1 PGFGSRGG
9 GGSKMAQTIFEAL
22 EGTVGASYWLGP
34 PSQEAASLFS
44 GMDNQ
49 TVLAVQSLLDGQGAV
64 PDPTGQSVNAPPA
77 IQPLDDE
84 DVFLCGKCKKQF
96 NSLPAFMT
104 HKREQCQGSAPPLAT
119 VSLAANNIYTPSAPP
134 AAIQQAPP
142 PASRQISTYI
152 TVPPSPLIQ
161 TLVQGNILVSD
172 DVLMS
177 AMSAFTSLDQP
188 MPQGP
193 PPVQS
198 SLNMHSAPSYL
209 PQPPPPPPPPPPLPP
224 PPPPQP
230 PPPPPQNLGPPGRA
244 NPGGS
249 GVVEVYNA
257 PAPLAGS
264 GTVEIQALGM
274 QPYPPLEVP
283 NQCVEAPV
291 YPTPPVYSP
300 GKQGF
305 KPKGPNPAA
314 PLTNATGGTVTAF
327 DSPPTL
333 KARRAKGASGLQEGK
348 PKAQKLKCSYCDKS
362 FTKNFDLQQ
371 HIRRYSGLWT
381 VQQPFRPLST
391 GSTCFMEAKT
401 ELSREFLVSTRVV
414 PAEMQMPL
422 LAPGNA
428 RVTTL
433 LTRLS
438 VHSHTGEKPFQCIAC
453 GRAFAQKSNVK
464 KHMQTH
470 KVWPPGRSGG
480 TVSRNSVTVQVMALN
495 PSRQE
500 DEEDTG
506 LGQALSSTPQP
517 QALPTAGEEEG
528 AKLETK
534 QVVLI
539 DSSYLCQFCPS
550 KFSTYFQLKSH
561 MTQHKN
567 EQVYKCV
574 VKSCAQT
581 FPKLDTFLEHIKSHQ
596 EELSYRCHLCGK
608 DFPSLYDLGV
618 HQYSHSLLPQ
628 HSPKKDSAGYKC
640 VKCVN
645 KYSTPEALEHHLQ
658 TATHNFPC
666 PHCQKV
672 FPCER
677 YLRRHLPT
685 HGSGGRFKCQVCK
698 KFFRREHYL
707 KLHAHIHSGEKP
719 YKCSVCESAF
729 NRKDKLKRHM
739 LIHEPFKKY
748 KCPFSTHTG
757 CSKEFNRPDK
767 LKAHIL
773 SHSGMKLHKC
783 ALCSKSF
790 SRRAHLAEHQR
801 AHTGNYKF
809 RCAGCAKGFSRHK
822 YLRDHRC
829 RIGPQKD
836 KDLPTRR
843 APRRRAAP
851 RGGST
856 GGRKVVTP
864 LPDPLGLEELKDTGA
879 GAVPEAA
886 PGKPPFSGPDAV
898 LSIVV
903 GGEPELVV
911 PGHAEGLG
919 SNLALA
925 ELQAGAE
932 GPCAMLAVPVYIQA
946 SE

>member
-1 PGFGSRGG
+1 
-9 GGSKMAQTIFEAL
+9 MAQTIFEAL
-22 EGTVGASYWLGP
+22 E
-34 PSQEAASLFS
+34 

-64 PDPTGQSVNAPPA
+64 PDPTGQSVSAPPA

-119 VSLAANNIYTPSAPP
+119 VSLATNSIYTPSAAPT
-134 AAIQQAPP
+134 AVQQAPP
-142 PASRQISTYI
+142 PANRQISTYI

-193 PPVQS
+193 PPVQ
-198 SLNMHSAPSYL
+198 
-209 PQPPPPPPPPPPLPP
+209 
-224 PPPPQP
+224 
-230 PPPPPQNLGPPGRA
+230 
-244 NPGGS
+244 
-249 GVVEVYNA
+249 
-257 PAPLAGS
+257 
-264 GTVEIQALGM
+264 
-274 QPYPPLEVP
+274 VP

-291 YPTPPVYSP
+291 YPTPQVYSP

-314 PLTNATGGTVTAF
+314 PMTSATGGTVATF
-327 DSPPTL
+327 DSPPSL
-333 KARRAKGASGLQEGK
+333 KTRRTKGSSGLPEAAGK

-371 HIRRYSGLWT
+371 HIR
-381 VQQPFRPLST
+381 
-391 GSTCFMEAKT
+391 
-401 ELSREFLVSTRVV
+401 
-414 PAEMQMPL
+414 
-422 LAPGNA
+422 
-428 RVTTL
+428 
-433 LTRLS
+433 
-438 VHSHTGEKPFQCIAC
+438 SHTGEKPFQCIAC

-480 TVSRNSVTVQVMALN
+480 TISRNSVTVQVMALN
-495 PSRQE
+495 PGRQE
-500 DEEDTG
+500 DEDSTG
-506 LGQALSSTPQP
+506 LGQTLSSAPQP

-528 AKLETK
+528 DKLEAK

-539 DSSYLCQFCPS
+539 DSSYLCQLCPS

-628 HSPKKDSAGYKC
+628 HSPKKDSAVYKC

-719 YKCSVCESAF
+719 YQCSVCESAF

-822 YLRDHRC
+822 YLKDHRC
-829 RIGPQKD
+829 RLGPQKD
-836 KDLPTRR
+836 KDLQARR
-843 APRRRAAP
+843 PPRRRATP
-851 RGGST
+851 RSGGS

-879 GAVPEAA
+879 GPVPEAA
-886 PGKPPFSGPDAV
+886 PGKPPFSEPDAV
-898 LSIVV
+898 LSIVVGGTV

>member
-1 PGFGSRGG
+1 
-9 GGSKMAQTIFEAL
+9 MAQTIFEAL
-22 EGTVGASYWLGP
+22 E
-34 PSQEAASLFS
+34 

-119 VSLAANNIYTPSAPP
+119 VSLATNSIYTPSAAPT
-134 AAIQQAPP
+134 AVQQAPP
-142 PASRQISTYI
+142 PANRQISTYI

-193 PPVQS
+193 PPVQ
-198 SLNMHSAPSYL
+198 
-209 PQPPPPPPPPPPLPP
+209 
-224 PPPPQP
+224 
-230 PPPPPQNLGPPGRA
+230 
-244 NPGGS
+244 
-249 GVVEVYNA
+249 
-257 PAPLAGS
+257 
-264 GTVEIQALGM
+264 M

-291 YPTPPVYSP
+291 YPTPQVYSP

-305 KPKGPNPAA
+305 KPKGPNPTA
-314 PLTNATGGTVTAF
+314 PMTSATGGTVATF
-327 DSPPTL
+327 DSPPSL
-333 KARRAKGASGLQEGK
+333 KTRRTKGSSGLPEAAGK

-371 HIRRYSGLWT
+371 HIR
-381 VQQPFRPLST
+381 
-391 GSTCFMEAKT
+391 
-401 ELSREFLVSTRVV
+401 
-414 PAEMQMPL
+414 
-422 LAPGNA
+422 
-428 RVTTL
+428 
-433 LTRLS
+433 
-438 VHSHTGEKPFQCIAC
+438 SHTGEKPFQCIAC

-500 DEEDTG
+500 DEDSTG
-506 LGQALSSTPQP
+506 LGQTLSSAPQP
-517 QALPTAGEEEG
+517 QALPPAGEDAG
-528 AKLETK
+528 DKLEAK

-628 HSPKKDSAGYKC
+628 HSPKKDSAVYKC

-822 YLRDHRC
+822 YLKDHRC
-829 RIGPQKD
+829 RLGPQKD
-836 KDLPTRR
+836 KDLQARR
-843 APRRRAAP
+843 PPRRRAVP
-851 RGGST
+851 RSGSSS
-856 GGRKVVTP
+856 GCKVVTP
-864 LPDPLGLEELKDTGA
+864 LPDPLGLEELKDAGA
-879 GAVPEAA
+879 GPVPEAA
-886 PGKPPFSGPDAV
+886 PGKPPFSEPDAV
-898 LSIVV
+898 LSIVVGGTV

>member
-1 PGFGSRGG
+1 
-9 GGSKMAQTIFEAL
+9 MAQAIFEAL
-22 EGTVGASYWLGP
+22 E
-34 PSQEAASLFS
+34 

-64 PDPTGQSVNAPPA
+64 PDPTGQSVSAPPA

-104 HKREQCQGSAPPLAT
+104 HKREQCQGHTPALAT
-119 VSLAANNIYTPSAPP
+119 VSLATNSIYTPSAAPT
-134 AAIQQAPP
+134 AVQQAPP
-142 PASRQISTYI
+142 PANRQISTYI

-193 PPVQS
+193 PPVQ
-198 SLNMHSAPSYL
+198 
-209 PQPPPPPPPPPPLPP
+209 
-224 PPPPQP
+224 
-230 PPPPPQNLGPPGRA
+230 
-244 NPGGS
+244 
-249 GVVEVYNA
+249 
-257 PAPLAGS
+257 
-264 GTVEIQALGM
+264 
-274 QPYPPLEVP
+274 VP

-291 YPTPPVYSP
+291 YPSPAVYSP

-305 KPKGPNPAA
+305 KPKGPNPTA
-314 PLTNATGGTVTAF
+314 PMTSATGGTVAAF

-333 KARRAKGASGLQEGK
+333 KTRRAKGARGLLEAAGK

-371 HIRRYSGLWT
+371 HIR
-381 VQQPFRPLST
+381 
-391 GSTCFMEAKT
+391 
-401 ELSREFLVSTRVV
+401 
-414 PAEMQMPL
+414 
-422 LAPGNA
+422 
-428 RVTTL
+428 
-433 LTRLS
+433 
-438 VHSHTGEKPFQCIAC
+438 SHTGEKPFQCIAC

-470 KVWPPGRSGG
+470 KVWPPGHSGG
-480 TVSRNSVTVQVMALN
+480 TVSRNCVTVQVMALN

-500 DEEDTG
+500 DEENTG
-506 LGQALSSTPQP
+506 LGQPLPSAPQP
-517 QALPTAGEEEG
+517 QALPTPVEDEG
-528 AKLETK
+528 DKPEPK

-596 EELSYRCHLCGK
+596 EELSYRCHLCSK

-618 HQYSHSLLPQ
+618 HQYSHSLLPP
-628 HSPKKDSAGYKC
+628 HSPKKDSAVYKC

-658 TATHNFPC
+658 TTTHNFPC

-809 RCAGCAKGFSRHK
+809 RCAGCAKGFSRPKHLK
-822 YLRDHRC
+822 DHRC
-829 RIGPQKD
+829 RPGPQKD
-836 KDLPTRR
+836 KDLQTRR
-843 APRRRAAP
+843 PPQRRAAP
-851 RGGST
+851 RSGGT

-864 LPDPLGLEELKDTGA
+864 LPDPLGLEELKDAGA
-879 GAVPEAA
+879 GLVPEAV
-886 PGKPPFSGPDAV
+886 PGKPPFTEPDAV

-903 GGEPELVV
+903 GGAVGAEPELVV
-911 PGHAEGLG
+911 PGHTEGLG

>member
-1 PGFGSRGG
+1 
-9 GGSKMAQTIFEAL
+9 MAQTIFEAL
-22 EGTVGASYWLGP
+22 E
-34 PSQEAASLFS
+34 

-104 HKREQCQGSAPPLAT
+104 HKREQCQGSALPLAT
-119 VSLAANNIYTPSAPP
+119 
-134 AAIQQAPP
+134 
-142 PASRQISTYI
+142 ISTYI

-198 SLNMHSAPSYL
+198 
-209 PQPPPPPPPPPPLPP
+209 
-224 PPPPQP
+224 
-230 PPPPPQNLGPPGRA
+230 LGPPGRP
-244 NPGGS
+244 NPGGN
-249 GVVEVYNA
+249 GVVEVYSA
-257 PAPLAGS
+257 TAPLAGS

-291 YPTPPVYSP
+291 YPTPQVYSP

-314 PLTNATGGTVTAF
+314 PMTSATGGTVATF
-327 DSPPTL
+327 DSPPSL
-333 KARRAKGASGLQEGK
+333 KTRRTKSSSGLPEAAGK

-371 HIRRYSGLWT
+371 HIR
-381 VQQPFRPLST
+381 
-391 GSTCFMEAKT
+391 
-401 ELSREFLVSTRVV
+401 
-414 PAEMQMPL
+414 
-422 LAPGNA
+422 
-428 RVTTL
+428 
-433 LTRLS
+433 
-438 VHSHTGEKPFQCIAC
+438 SHTGEKPFQCIAC

-500 DEEDTG
+500 DEDSTG
-506 LGQALSSTPQP
+506 LGQTLSSTPQP
-517 QALPTAGEEEG
+517 QALPSAGEDEG
-528 AKLETK
+528 DKLEAK

-550 KFSTYFQLKSH
+550 KFREQQLDLPPAAFEVDATGLGVAVEAALLPSLTCSASSLK
-561 MTQHKN
+561 
-567 EQVYKCV
+567 VYKCV

-628 HSPKKDSAGYKC
+628 HSPRKDNAVYKC

-719 YKCSVCESAF
+719 YECSVCESAF

-822 YLRDHRC
+822 YLKDHRC
-829 RIGPQKD
+829 RLGPQKD
-836 KDLPTRR
+836 KDLQARR
-843 APRRRAAP
+843 PPRRRAAP
-851 RGGST
+851 RGGSS
-856 GGRKVVTP
+856 GGHKVVTP
-864 LPDPLGLEELKDTGA
+864 LPDPLGLEELKDPEA
-879 GAVPEAA
+879 GPVPEAA
-886 PGKPPFSGPDAV
+886 PGKPPFSEPDAV
-898 LSIVV
+898 LSIVVGGTV

-932 GPCAMLAVPVYIQA
+932 GPCTMLAVPVYIQA

>member
-1 PGFGSRGG
+1 MDANIVVALGIVSFGDRKTLRVSLCAFWELERKPLRIQGHGQLDAGG
-9 GGSKMAQTIFEAL
+9 PQT
-22 EGTVGASYWLGP
+22 
-34 PSQEAASLFS
+34 QECFWRHEICIHR

-119 VSLAANNIYTPSAPP
+119 VSLATNSIYTPSAAPT
-134 AAIQQAPP
+134 AVQQAPP
-142 PASRQISTYI
+142 PANRQISTYI

-193 PPVQS
+193 PPVQ
-198 SLNMHSAPSYL
+198 
-209 PQPPPPPPPPPPLPP
+209 
-224 PPPPQP
+224 
-230 PPPPPQNLGPPGRA
+230 
-244 NPGGS
+244 
-249 GVVEVYNA
+249 
-257 PAPLAGS
+257 
-264 GTVEIQALGM
+264 M

-291 YPTPPVYSP
+291 YPTPQVYSP

-305 KPKGPNPAA
+305 KPKGPNPTA
-314 PLTNATGGTVTAF
+314 PMTSATGGTVATF
-327 DSPPTL
+327 DSPPSL
-333 KARRAKGASGLQEGK
+333 KTRRTKGSSGLPEAAGK

-371 HIRRYSGLWT
+371 HIR
-381 VQQPFRPLST
+381 
-391 GSTCFMEAKT
+391 
-401 ELSREFLVSTRVV
+401 
-414 PAEMQMPL
+414 
-422 LAPGNA
+422 
-428 RVTTL
+428 
-433 LTRLS
+433 
-438 VHSHTGEKPFQCIAC
+438 SHTGEKPFQCIAC

-500 DEEDTG
+500 DEDSTG
-506 LGQALSSTPQP
+506 LGQTLSSAPQP
-517 QALPTAGEEEG
+517 QALPPAGEDAG
-528 AKLETK
+528 DKLEAK

-628 HSPKKDSAGYKC
+628 HSPKKDSAVYKC

-822 YLRDHRC
+822 YLKDHRC
-829 RIGPQKD
+829 RLGPQKD
-836 KDLPTRR
+836 KDLQARR
-843 APRRRAAP
+843 PPRRRAVP
-851 RGGST
+851 RSGSSS
-856 GGRKVVTP
+856 GCKVVTP
-864 LPDPLGLEELKDTGA
+864 LPDPLGLEELKDAGA
-879 GAVPEAA
+879 GPVPEAA
-886 PGKPPFSGPDAV
+886 PGKPPFSEPDAV
-898 LSIVV
+898 LSIVVGGTV

>member
-1 PGFGSRGG
+1 
-9 GGSKMAQTIFEAL
+9 
-22 EGTVGASYWLGP
+22 
-34 PSQEAASLFS
+34 
-44 GMDNQ
+44 
-49 TVLAVQSLLDGQGAV
+49 
-64 PDPTGQSVNAPPA
+64 
-77 IQPLDDE
+77 
-84 DVFLCGKCKKQF
+84 
-96 NSLPAFMT
+96 
-104 HKREQCQGSAPPLAT
+104 
-119 VSLAANNIYTPSAPP
+119 
-134 AAIQQAPP
+134 
-142 PASRQISTYI
+142 
-152 TVPPSPLIQ
+152 
-161 TLVQGNILVSD
+161 
-172 DVLMS
+172 
-177 AMSAFTSLDQP
+177 
-188 MPQGP
+188 
-193 PPVQS
+193 
-198 SLNMHSAPSYL
+198 
-209 PQPPPPPPPPPPLPP
+209 
-224 PPPPQP
+224 
-230 PPPPPQNLGPPGRA
+230 
-244 NPGGS
+244 
-249 GVVEVYNA
+249 
-257 PAPLAGS
+257 
-264 GTVEIQALGM
+264 
-274 QPYPPLEVP
+274 
-283 NQCVEAPV
+283 
-291 YPTPPVYSP
+291 
-300 GKQGF
+300 
-305 KPKGPNPAA
+305 
-314 PLTNATGGTVTAF
+314 
-327 DSPPTL
+327 
-333 KARRAKGASGLQEGK
+333 
-348 PKAQKLKCSYCDKS
+348 
-362 FTKNFDLQQ
+362 
-371 HIRRYSGLWT
+371 
-381 VQQPFRPLST
+381 
-391 GSTCFMEAKT
+391 
-401 ELSREFLVSTRVV
+401 
-414 PAEMQMPL
+414 
-422 LAPGNA
+422 
-428 RVTTL
+428 
-433 LTRLS
+433 
-438 VHSHTGEKPFQCIAC
+438 
-453 GRAFAQKSNVK
+453 
-464 KHMQTH
+464 MQTH

-480 TVSRNSVTVQVMALN
+480 TISRNSVTVQVMALN

-500 DEEDTG
+500 DEESTG
-506 LGQALSSTPQP
+506 LGQTLSSAPQP
-517 QALPTAGEEEG
+517 QALPTAGEDEG
-528 AKLETK
+528 EKLEGK

-596 EELSYRCHLCGK
+596 EELSYRCHLCSK

-628 HSPKKDSAGYKC
+628 HSPKKDSTVYKC

-822 YLRDHRC
+822 YLKDHRC
-829 RIGPQKD
+829 RLGPQKD
-836 KDLPTRR
+836 KDLQARR
-843 APRRRAAP
+843 PPRRRAAP
-851 RGGST
+851 RSGSSGGH
-856 GGRKVVTP
+856 KVVTP
-864 LPDPLGLEELKDTGA
+864 LPDPLGLEELKDPGTGQ
-879 GAVPEAA
+879 VPEAA
-886 PGKPPFSGPDAV
+886 PGKPPFSEPDAV

-903 GGEPELVV
+903 GGTVGSEPELVV

-919 SNLALA
+919 PNLALA
-925 ELQAGAE
+925 ELQAGAD

>member
-1 PGFGSRGG
+1 
-9 GGSKMAQTIFEAL
+9 MAQAIFEAL
-22 EGTVGASYWLGP
+22 E
-34 PSQEAASLFS
+34 

-104 HKREQCQGSAPPLAT
+104 HKREQCQGNAPALAT
-119 VSLAANNIYTPSAPP
+119 VSLATNSIYTPSAAPAAVQQALPP
-134 AAIQQAPP
+134 AN
-142 PASRQISTYI
+142 RQISTYI

-193 PPVQS
+193 PPVQ
-198 SLNMHSAPSYL
+198 
-209 PQPPPPPPPPPPLPP
+209 
-224 PPPPQP
+224 
-230 PPPPPQNLGPPGRA
+230 
-244 NPGGS
+244 
-249 GVVEVYNA
+249 
-257 PAPLAGS
+257 
-264 GTVEIQALGM
+264 
-274 QPYPPLEVP
+274 VP

-291 YPTPPVYSP
+291 YPTPAVYSP

-314 PLTNATGGTVTAF
+314 PMTSATGGTVATF

-333 KARRAKGASGLQEGK
+333 KTRRAKAAGK

-371 HIRRYSGLWT
+371 HIR
-381 VQQPFRPLST
+381 
-391 GSTCFMEAKT
+391 
-401 ELSREFLVSTRVV
+401 
-414 PAEMQMPL
+414 
-422 LAPGNA
+422 
-428 RVTTL
+428 
-433 LTRLS
+433 
-438 VHSHTGEKPFQCIAC
+438 SHTGEKPFQCIAC

-470 KVWPPGRSGG
+470 KVWPPGHSGG

-500 DEEDTG
+500 DEENTG
-506 LGQALSSTPQP
+506 LGQPLPGAPQP
-517 QALPTAGEEEG
+517 QALAIAGEEEG
-528 AKLETK
+528 DKPEPK

-628 HSPKKDSAGYKC
+628 HSPKKDSAVYKC

-822 YLRDHRC
+822 YLKDHRC
-829 RIGPQKD
+829 RLGPQKD
-836 KDLPTRR
+836 KDLQTRR
-843 APRRRAAP
+843 PPQRRAAP
-851 RGGST
+851 RSGGS

-864 LPDPLGLEELKDTGA
+864 LPDPLGLEELKDAGA
-879 GAVPEAA
+879 GLVPEAV
-886 PGKPPFSGPDAV
+886 PGKPPFAEPDAV

-903 GGEPELVV
+903 GGAVGAEPELVV

>member
-1 PGFGSRGG
+1 H
-9 GGSKMAQTIFEAL
+9 AQLIF
-22 EGTVGASYWLGP
+22 
-34 PSQEAASLFS
+34 AAFLFS

-104 HKREQCQGSAPPLAT
+104 HKREQCQGNAPALAT
-119 VSLAANNIYTPSAPP
+119 VSLATNSIYTPSAAPT
-134 AAIQQAPP
+134 AVQQAPP
-142 PASRQISTYI
+142 PANRQISTYI

-198 SLNMHSAPSYL
+198 SLNMHSVPSYL
-209 PQPPPPPPPPPPLPP
+209 TQPPPPPPPPPPLPP

-230 PPPPPQNLGPPGRA
+230 PPPPPQSLGPPGRP

-249 GVVEVYNA
+249 GVVEVYSA
-257 PAPLAGS
+257 AAPLAGS

-291 YPTPPVYSP
+291 YPTPAVYSP

-314 PLTNATGGTVTAF
+314 PMTTATRGTVATF
-327 DSPPTL
+327 DSPSTL
-333 KARRAKGASGLQEGK
+333 KTRRAKAAGK

-371 HIRRYSGLWT
+371 HIR
-381 VQQPFRPLST
+381 
-391 GSTCFMEAKT
+391 
-401 ELSREFLVSTRVV
+401 
-414 PAEMQMPL
+414 
-422 LAPGNA
+422 
-428 RVTTL
+428 
-433 LTRLS
+433 
-438 VHSHTGEKPFQCIAC
+438 SHTGEKPFQCIAC

-470 KVWPPGRSGG
+470 KVWPPGHSGG

-500 DEEDTG
+500 DEENTG
-506 LGQALSSTPQP
+506 GPGAAVEEALLPPVTCPASS
-517 QALPTAGEEEG
+517 
-528 AKLETK
+528 
-534 QVVLI
+534 
-539 DSSYLCQFCPS
+539 
-550 KFSTYFQLKSH
+550 LK
-561 MTQHKN
+561 
-567 EQVYKCV
+567 VYKCV

-628 HSPKKDSAGYKC
+628 HSPKKDSTVYKC

-822 YLRDHRC
+822 YLKDHRC
-829 RIGPQKD
+829 RLGPQKD
-836 KDLPTRR
+836 KDLQTRR
-843 APRRRAAP
+843 PPQRRAAP
-851 RGGST
+851 RSGGS

-864 LPDPLGLEELKDTGA
+864 LPDPLGLEELKDAGA
-879 GAVPEAA
+879 GLVPEAV
-886 PGKPPFSGPDAV
+886 PGKPPFTEPDAV

-903 GGEPELVV
+903 GGAVGAEPELVV

>member
-1 PGFGSRGG
+1 
-9 GGSKMAQTIFEAL
+9 MAQAIFEAL
-22 EGTVGASYWLGP
+22 E
-34 PSQEAASLFS
+34 

-64 PDPTGQSVNAPPA
+64 PDPTGQSVSAPPA

-104 HKREQCQGSAPPLAT
+104 HKREQCQGNAPALAT
-119 VSLAANNIYTPSAPP
+119 VSLATNSIYTPSAAP
-134 AAIQQAPP
+134 AAVQQAPP
-142 PASRQISTYI
+142 PANRQ
-152 TVPPSPLIQ
+152 
-161 TLVQGNILVSD
+161 N
-172 DVLMS
+172 
-177 AMSAFTSLDQP
+177 
-188 MPQGP
+188 
-193 PPVQS
+193 
-198 SLNMHSAPSYL
+198 SLNMHPVPNYL
-209 PQPPPPPPPPPPLPP
+209 TQPPPPPPPPPPLPP
-224 PPPPQP
+224 PPQP
-230 PPPPPQNLGPPGRA
+230 PPPPPQTLGPSGRS
-244 NPGGS
+244 NPVGNS
-249 GVVEVYNA
+249 VVEVYSTA
-257 PAPLAGS
+257 PMAGN

-300 GKQGF
+300 GKQEF
-305 KPKGPNPAA
+305 KAKGPSSTA
-314 PLTNATGGTVTAF
+314 PMTSASGNTVATF

-333 KARRAKGASGLQEGK
+333 KTRRAKGASGLPEAAGK
-348 PKAQKLKCSYCDKS
+348 PKAQKLKCSYCEKS

-371 HIRRYSGLWT
+371 HIR
-381 VQQPFRPLST
+381 
-391 GSTCFMEAKT
+391 
-401 ELSREFLVSTRVV
+401 
-414 PAEMQMPL
+414 
-422 LAPGNA
+422 
-428 RVTTL
+428 
-433 LTRLS
+433 
-438 VHSHTGEKPFQCIAC
+438 SHTGEKPFQCIAC

-480 TVSRNSVTVQVMALN
+480 TISRNSVTVQVMALN

-500 DEEDTG
+500 EEDAG
-506 LGQALSSTPQP
+506 LGQTLPSTTQP
-517 QALPTAGEEEG
+517 QALPAAGEDEG
-528 AKLETK
+528 GKPEAK

-561 MTQHKN
+561 MIQHKK

-574 VKSCAQT
+574 VKSCAQM
-581 FPKLDTFLEHIKSHQ
+581 FPKLDTFLEHIRSHQ
-596 EELSYRCHLCGK
+596 EELSYRCHLCSK

-628 HSPKKDSAGYKC
+628 HSPKKDSTVYKC

-645 KYSTPEALEHHLQ
+645 KYSTPEALEHHVQ
-658 TATHNFPC
+658 TATHSFPC

-685 HGSGGRFKCQVCK
+685 HGSGGRFRCQICK
-698 KFFRREHYL
+698 KFFRKEHYL

-748 KCPFSTHTG
+748 KCPFSMHTG
-757 CSKEFNRPDK
+757 CSKEFNRQDK

-773 SHSGMKLHKC
+773 SHAGLKLHKC
-783 ALCSKSF
+783 GLCSKSF

-801 AHTGNYKF
+801 SHTGNYKF

-822 YLRDHRC
+822 YLKDHRC
-829 RIGPQKD
+829 RLGPTKD
-836 KDLPTRR
+836 KDLQARR
-843 APRRRAAP
+843 PPRRRAAP
-851 RGGST
+851 RGGGSIVSAH
-856 GGRKVVTP
+856 KEESPV
-864 LPDPLGLEELKDTGA
+864 PDPLGLEELKAA
-879 GAVPEAA
+879 GPAPEAA
-886 PGKPPFSGPDAV
+886 PGKPPFEQDAV

-903 GGEPELVV
+903 GGDPELVV
-911 PGHAEGLG
+911 PGHTEGLG

-932 GPCAMLAVPVYIQA
+932 GACAMLAVPVYIQA

>member
-1 PGFGSRGG
+1 MLGVPRAIPGFPGWWRSSEEEGGRPLAAPTPPPPRLPQCSRSPASGSSG

-22 EGTVGASYWLGP
+22 E
-34 PSQEAASLFS
+34 

-64 PDPTGQSVNAPPA
+64 SDPTGQSVNAPPA

-119 VSLAANNIYTPSAPP
+119 VSLATNSIYTPSAAPT
-134 AAIQQAPP
+134 AVQQAPP
-142 PASRQISTYI
+142 PANRQISTYI

-188 MPQGP
+188 MPQVP

-209 PQPPPPPPPPPPLPP
+209 TQPPPPPPPPPPLPP

-230 PPPPPQNLGPPGRA
+230 PPPPSQSLGPPGRP
-244 NPGGS
+244 NPGGN
-249 GVVEVYNA
+249 GVVEVYSA
-257 PAPLAGS
+257 TAPLTGS

-291 YPTPPVYSP
+291 YPTPQVYSP

-314 PLTNATGGTVTAF
+314 PMTSATRGAVATF
-327 DSPPTL
+327 DSPPSL
-333 KARRAKGASGLQEGK
+333 KTRRTKGSSGLPEAAGK

-371 HIRRYSGLWT
+371 HIR
-381 VQQPFRPLST
+381 
-391 GSTCFMEAKT
+391 
-401 ELSREFLVSTRVV
+401 
-414 PAEMQMPL
+414 
-422 LAPGNA
+422 
-428 RVTTL
+428 
-433 LTRLS
+433 
-438 VHSHTGEKPFQCIAC
+438 SHTGEKPFQCIAC

-500 DEEDTG
+500 DEDSTG
-506 LGQALSSTPQP
+506 LGQTLSSAPQP

-528 AKLETK
+528 DKLEAK

-567 EQVYKCV
+567 EQVCQMRQQVLHPGGAGAPPADRHSQLPLPALPKETGPSV
-574 VKSCAQT
+574 LWSFLKSGFCRLHT
-581 FPKLDTFLEHIKSHQ
+581 L
-596 EELSYRCHLCGK
+596 
-608 DFPSLYDLGV
+608 
-618 HQYSHSLLPQ
+618 
-628 HSPKKDSAGYKC
+628 
-640 VKCVN
+640 
-645 KYSTPEALEHHLQ
+645 
-658 TATHNFPC
+658 
-666 PHCQKV
+666 V

-822 YLRDHRC
+822 YLKDHRC
-829 RIGPQKD
+829 RLGPQKD
-836 KDLPTRR
+836 KDLQARR
-843 APRRRAAP
+843 PPRRRAAP
-851 RGGST
+851 RSGST

-864 LPDPLGLEELKDTGA
+864 LPDPLGLEELKDTGP
-879 GAVPEAA
+879 GPVPEAA
-886 PGKPPFSGPDAV
+886 PGKPPFSEPDAV
-898 LSIVV
+898 LSIVVGGTV

>member
-1 PGFGSRGG
+1 
-9 GGSKMAQTIFEAL
+9 MAQTIFEAL
-22 EGTVGASYWLGP
+22 E
-34 PSQEAASLFS
+34 

-64 PDPTGQSVNAPPA
+64 SDPTGQSVNAPPA

-119 VSLAANNIYTPSAPP
+119 VSLATNSIYTPSAAPT
-134 AAIQQAPP
+134 AVQQAPP
-142 PASRQISTYI
+142 PANRQISTYI

-193 PPVQS
+193 PPVQ
-198 SLNMHSAPSYL
+198 
-209 PQPPPPPPPPPPLPP
+209 
-224 PPPPQP
+224 
-230 PPPPPQNLGPPGRA
+230 
-244 NPGGS
+244 
-249 GVVEVYNA
+249 
-257 PAPLAGS
+257 
-264 GTVEIQALGM
+264 
-274 QPYPPLEVP
+274 VP

-291 YPTPPVYSP
+291 YPTPQVYSP

-314 PLTNATGGTVTAF
+314 PMTSATRGAVATF
-327 DSPPTL
+327 DSPPSL
-333 KARRAKGASGLQEGK
+333 KTRRTKGSSGLPEAAGK

-371 HIRRYSGLWT
+371 HIR
-381 VQQPFRPLST
+381 
-391 GSTCFMEAKT
+391 
-401 ELSREFLVSTRVV
+401 
-414 PAEMQMPL
+414 
-422 LAPGNA
+422 
-428 RVTTL
+428 
-433 LTRLS
+433 
-438 VHSHTGEKPFQCIAC
+438 SHTGEKPFQCIAC

-500 DEEDTG
+500 DEDSTG
-506 LGQALSSTPQP
+506 LGQTLSSAPQP

-528 AKLETK
+528 DKLEAK

-628 HSPKKDSAGYKC
+628 HSPKKDSAVYKC

-822 YLRDHRC
+822 YLKDHRC
-829 RIGPQKD
+829 RLGPQKD
-836 KDLPTRR
+836 KDLQARR
-843 APRRRAAP
+843 PPRRRAAP
-851 RGGST
+851 RSGST

-864 LPDPLGLEELKDTGA
+864 LPDPLGLEELKDTGP
-879 GAVPEAA
+879 GPVPEAA
-886 PGKPPFSGPDAV
+886 PGKPPFSEPDAV
-898 LSIVV
+898 LSIVVGGTV

>member
-1 PGFGSRGG
+1 
-9 GGSKMAQTIFEAL
+9 MAQTIFEAL
-22 EGTVGASYWLGP
+22 E
-34 PSQEAASLFS
+34 

-64 PDPTGQSVNAPPA
+64 PDPTGQSVNAPPT

-104 HKREQCQGSAPPLAT
+104 HKREQCQGNAPPLAT
-119 VSLAANNIYTPSAPP
+119 VSLATNSIYTPSAAPT
-134 AAIQQAPP
+134 AVQQAPP
-142 PASRQISTYI
+142 PANRQISTYI

-193 PPVQS
+193 PPVQ
-198 SLNMHSAPSYL
+198 
-209 PQPPPPPPPPPPLPP
+209 
-224 PPPPQP
+224 
-230 PPPPPQNLGPPGRA
+230 
-244 NPGGS
+244 
-249 GVVEVYNA
+249 
-257 PAPLAGS
+257 
-264 GTVEIQALGM
+264 
-274 QPYPPLEVP
+274 VP

-314 PLTNATGGTVTAF
+314 PMTSATGGTVATF

-333 KARRAKGASGLQEGK
+333 KTRRAKGASGLPEAAGK

-371 HIRRYSGLWT
+371 HIR
-381 VQQPFRPLST
+381 
-391 GSTCFMEAKT
+391 
-401 ELSREFLVSTRVV
+401 
-414 PAEMQMPL
+414 
-422 LAPGNA
+422 
-428 RVTTL
+428 
-433 LTRLS
+433 
-438 VHSHTGEKPFQCIAC
+438 SHTGEKPFQCIAC

-500 DEEDTG
+500 DEENTG
-506 LGQALSSTPQP
+506 LGQTLSGAPQP
-517 QALPTAGEEEG
+517 QALPTAGEDEG
-528 AKLETK
+528 DKLEAK

-628 HSPKKDSAGYKC
+628 HSPKKDSAIYKC

-822 YLRDHRC
+822 YLKDHRC
-829 RIGPQKD
+829 RLGPQKD
-836 KDLPTRR
+836 KDLQARR
-843 APRRRAAP
+843 PSRRRAAP
-851 RGGST
+851 RSGSSGGH
-856 GGRKVVTP
+856 KVVTP

-879 GAVPEAA
+879 GPVPEAA
-886 PGKPPFSGPDAV
+886 PGKPPFSEPDAV
-898 LSIVV
+898 LSIVVGGTV

-911 PGHAEGLG
+911 PGHAESLG

-925 ELQAGAE
+925 ELQAGTE

>member
-1 PGFGSRGG
+1 
-9 GGSKMAQTIFEAL
+9 MAQTIFEAL
-22 EGTVGASYWLGP
+22 E
-34 PSQEAASLFS
+34 

-64 PDPTGQSVNAPPA
+64 PDPTGQTVSAPPA

-104 HKREQCQGSAPPLAT
+104 HKREQCQGNAPPLAT
-119 VSLAANNIYTPSAPP
+119 VSLATNSIYTPSAAPT
-134 AAIQQAPP
+134 AVQQAPP
-142 PASRQISTYI
+142 PANRQISTYI

-193 PPVQS
+193 PPVQ
-198 SLNMHSAPSYL
+198 
-209 PQPPPPPPPPPPLPP
+209 
-224 PPPPQP
+224 
-230 PPPPPQNLGPPGRA
+230 
-244 NPGGS
+244 
-249 GVVEVYNA
+249 
-257 PAPLAGS
+257 
-264 GTVEIQALGM
+264 
-274 QPYPPLEVP
+274 VP

-314 PLTNATGGTVTAF
+314 PMTSATGGTVATF

-333 KARRAKGASGLQEGK
+333 KTRRAKGASGLPEAAGK

-371 HIRRYSGLWT
+371 HIR
-381 VQQPFRPLST
+381 
-391 GSTCFMEAKT
+391 
-401 ELSREFLVSTRVV
+401 
-414 PAEMQMPL
+414 
-422 LAPGNA
+422 
-428 RVTTL
+428 
-433 LTRLS
+433 
-438 VHSHTGEKPFQCIAC
+438 SHTGEKPFQCIAC

-500 DEEDTG
+500 DEENAG
-506 LGQALSSTPQP
+506 LGQSLSSAPQP
-517 QALPTAGEEEG
+517 QALPAAGEDEG
-528 AKLETK
+528 DKLEAK

-628 HSPKKDSAGYKC
+628 HSPKKDSAVYKC

-822 YLRDHRC
+822 YLKDHRC
-829 RIGPQKD
+829 RLGPQKD
-836 KDLPTRR
+836 KDLQARR
-843 APRRRAAP
+843 PSRRRAAP
-851 RGGST
+851 RSGSS

-879 GAVPEAA
+879 GPVPEAA
-886 PGKPPFSGPDAV
+886 PGKPPFSEPDAV
-898 LSIVV
+898 LSIVVGGTV

-911 PGHAEGLG
+911 PGHAESLG

>member
-1 PGFGSRGG
+1 MRDRLRGKKG
-9 GGSKMAQTIFEAL
+9 LAAGRPSPRARCPDREELAL
-22 EGTVGASYWLGP
+22 TAS
-34 PSQEAASLFS
+34 QMCASS
-44 GMDNQ
+44 WMDNQ

-104 HKREQCQGSAPPLAT
+104 HKREQCQGNALPLAT
-119 VSLAANNIYTPSAPP
+119 
-134 AAIQQAPP
+134 
-142 PASRQISTYI
+142 
-152 TVPPSPLIQ
+152 

-209 PQPPPPPPPPPPLPP
+209 TQPPPPPPPPPPLPP

-230 PPPPPQNLGPPGRA
+230 PPPPPQSLGPPGHP
-244 NPGGS
+244 NPGGN
-249 GVVEVYNA
+249 GVVEVYSA
-257 PAPLAGS
+257 AAPLAGS

-305 KPKGPNPAA
+305 KPKGPNPA
-314 PLTNATGGTVTAF
+314 PPMSSATAGTVATF

-333 KARRAKGASGLQEGK
+333 KTRRAKGASGLPEAAGK

-371 HIRRYSGLWT
+371 HIR
-381 VQQPFRPLST
+381 
-391 GSTCFMEAKT
+391 
-401 ELSREFLVSTRVV
+401 
-414 PAEMQMPL
+414 
-422 LAPGNA
+422 
-428 RVTTL
+428 
-433 LTRLS
+433 
-438 VHSHTGEKPFQCIAC
+438 SHTGEKPFQCIAC

-495 PSRQE
+495 PNRQE
-500 DEEDTG
+500 DEESAG
-506 LGQALSSTPQP
+506 LGQTLPSAPQP
-517 QALPTAGEEEG
+517 QTLPTAGEDDG
-528 AKLETK
+528 DKLEAK

-581 FPKLDTFLEHIKSHQ
+581 FPKLDAFLEHIKSHQ

-608 DFPSLYDLGV
+608 DLPSLYDLGV

-628 HSPKKDSAGYKC
+628 HSPKKDGAVYKC

-748 KCPFSTHTG
+748 KCPFSAHTG

-783 ALCSKSF
+783 GLCSKSF

-822 YLRDHRC
+822 YLKDHHC
-829 RIGPQKD
+829 RLSPQKD
-836 KDLPTRR
+836 KDLQARR
-843 APRRRAAP
+843 PPRRRAAP
-851 RGGST
+851 RSSS
-856 GGRKVVTP
+856 GGRKVGTA
-864 LPDPLGLEELKDTGA
+864 LPDPLGLEELKDTGPGPVP
-879 GAVPEAA
+879 GAT
-886 PGKPPFSGPDAV
+886 PGKPPFSEPDAV

-903 GGEPELVV
+903 GGTVGGEPELVM
-911 PGHAEGLG
+911 PAHAEGLG

-925 ELQAGAE
+925 ELQAEAE

>member
-1 PGFGSRGG
+1 
-9 GGSKMAQTIFEAL
+9 MAQAIFEAL
-22 EGTVGASYWLGP
+22 E
-34 PSQEAASLFS
+34 

-64 PDPTGQSVNAPPA
+64 PDPTGQSVNAPPSL
-77 IQPLDDE
+77 QPLDDE

-104 HKREQCQGSAPPLAT
+104 HKREQCQGNAPPLAT
-119 VSLAANNIYTPSAPP
+119 VSLATNSIYTPSAAPT
-134 AAIQQAPP
+134 AVQQAPP
-142 PASRQISTYI
+142 PANRQISTYI

-209 PQPPPPPPPPPPLPP
+209 TQPPPPPPPPPPLPP

-230 PPPPPQNLGPPGRA
+230 PPPPPQSLGPPGRP
-244 NPGGS
+244 NPGGN
-249 GVVEVYNA
+249 GVVEVYSA
-257 PAPLAGS
+257 TAPLAGS

-283 NQCVEAPV
+283 SQCVEAPV

-314 PLTNATGGTVTAF
+314 PMTSATGGTVATF

-333 KARRAKGASGLQEGK
+333 KTRRAKGASGLPEAAGK

-371 HIRRYSGLWT
+371 HIR
-381 VQQPFRPLST
+381 
-391 GSTCFMEAKT
+391 
-401 ELSREFLVSTRVV
+401 
-414 PAEMQMPL
+414 
-422 LAPGNA
+422 
-428 RVTTL
+428 
-433 LTRLS
+433 
-438 VHSHTGEKPFQCIAC
+438 SHTGEKPFQCIAC

-500 DEEDTG
+500 DEESTG
-506 LGQALSSTPQP
+506 LGQPLSSAPQP
-517 QALPTAGEEEG
+517 QALPTVDEDEG
-528 AKLETK
+528 AKLEAK

-567 EQVYKCV
+567 EQNELNVRFCLQMSPLGEGRAG
-574 VKSCAQT
+574 SCT
-581 FPKLDTFLEHIKSHQ
+581 CWVCPGPSHYSYFSCSFPF
-596 EELSYRCHLCGK
+596 R
-608 DFPSLYDLGV
+608 
-618 HQYSHSLLPQ
+618 
-628 HSPKKDSAGYKC
+628 C

-729 NRKDKLKRHM
+729 NLETG
-739 LIHEPFKKY
+739 L
-748 KCPFSTHTG
+748 G

-783 ALCSKSF
+783 SLCSKSF

-822 YLRDHRC
+822 YLKDHRC
-829 RIGPQKD
+829 RLSPQKD
-836 KDLPTRR
+836 KDLQARR
-843 APRRRAAP
+843 PPRRRAAP
-851 RGGST
+851 HSSSSGGH
-856 GGRKVVTP
+856 KVVTP
-864 LPDPLGLEELKDTGA
+864 LPDPLGLEELKDAGA
-879 GAVPEAA
+879 GPVPEAA
-886 PGKPPFSGPDAV
+886 PGKPPFSEPDAV
-898 LSIVV
+898 LSIVVGGTV

-925 ELQAGAE
+925 ELQAGTE

-946 SE
+946 SQ

>member
-1 PGFGSRGG
+1 
-9 GGSKMAQTIFEAL
+9 MAQTIFEAL
-22 EGTVGASYWLGP
+22 E
-34 PSQEAASLFS
+34 

-64 PDPTGQSVNAPPA
+64 SDPTGQSVNAPPA

-119 VSLAANNIYTPSAPP
+119 VSLATNSIYTPSAAPT
-134 AAIQQAPP
+134 AVQQAPP
-142 PASRQISTYI
+142 PANRQSQACSFSPFLSLPLCLSLSLSLTVQISTYI

-209 PQPPPPPPPPPPLPP
+209 TQPPPPPPPPPPLPP

-230 PPPPPQNLGPPGRA
+230 PPPPSQSLGPPGRP
-244 NPGGS
+244 NPGGN
-249 GVVEVYNA
+249 GVVEVYSA
-257 PAPLAGS
+257 TAPLTGS

-274 QPYPPLEVP
+274 QPYPPLEERAWAGVGMVPRPDRQDPAEAPTGAMLDAQYVP

-291 YPTPPVYSP
+291 YPTPQVYSP

-314 PLTNATGGTVTAF
+314 PMTSATRGAVATF
-327 DSPPTL
+327 DSPPSL
-333 KARRAKGASGLQEGK
+333 KTRRTKGSSGLPEAAGK

-371 HIRRYSGLWT
+371 HIR
-381 VQQPFRPLST
+381 
-391 GSTCFMEAKT
+391 
-401 ELSREFLVSTRVV
+401 
-414 PAEMQMPL
+414 
-422 LAPGNA
+422 
-428 RVTTL
+428 
-433 LTRLS
+433 
-438 VHSHTGEKPFQCIAC
+438 SHTGEKPFQCIAC

-500 DEEDTG
+500 DEDSTG
-506 LGQALSSTPQP
+506 LGQTLSSAPQP

-528 AKLETK
+528 DKLEAK

-628 HSPKKDSAGYKC
+628 HSPKKDSAVYKC

-707 KLHAHIHSGEKP
+707 KLHAHIHSAISPGDL
-719 YKCSVCESAF
+719 SRSG
-729 NRKDKLKRHM
+729 NTD
-739 LIHEPFKKY
+739 
-748 KCPFSTHTG
+748 
-757 CSKEFNRPDK
+757 RP
-767 LKAHIL
+767 
-773 SHSGMKLHKC
+773 
-783 ALCSKSF
+783 
-790 SRRAHLAEHQR
+790 
-801 AHTGNYKF
+801 
-809 RCAGCAKGFSRHK
+809 
-822 YLRDHRC
+822 
-829 RIGPQKD
+829 
-836 KDLPTRR
+836 
-843 APRRRAAP
+843 
-851 RGGST
+851 
-856 GGRKVVTP
+856 
-864 LPDPLGLEELKDTGA
+864 
-879 GAVPEAA
+879 
-886 PGKPPFSGPDAV
+886 
-898 LSIVV
+898 
-903 GGEPELVV
+903 
-911 PGHAEGLG
+911 
-919 SNLALA
+919 
-925 ELQAGAE
+925 
-932 GPCAMLAVPVYIQA
+932 
-946 SE
+946 

>member
-1 PGFGSRGG
+1 
-9 GGSKMAQTIFEAL
+9 MAQTIFEAL
-22 EGTVGASYWLGP
+22 E
-34 PSQEAASLFS
+34 

-64 PDPTGQSVNAPPA
+64 PDPTGQSVSAPPT

-104 HKREQCQGSAPPLAT
+104 HKREQCQGNAPPLAT
-119 VSLAANNIYTPSAPP
+119 VSLATNSIYTPSAAPT
-134 AAIQQAPP
+134 AVQQAPP
-142 PASRQISTYI
+142 PANRQISTYI

-193 PPVQS
+193 PPVQ
-198 SLNMHSAPSYL
+198 
-209 PQPPPPPPPPPPLPP
+209 
-224 PPPPQP
+224 
-230 PPPPPQNLGPPGRA
+230 
-244 NPGGS
+244 
-249 GVVEVYNA
+249 
-257 PAPLAGS
+257 
-264 GTVEIQALGM
+264 
-274 QPYPPLEVP
+274 VP

-314 PLTNATGGTVTAF
+314 PMTSATGGTVATF

-333 KARRAKGASGLQEGK
+333 KTRRAKGASGLPEAAGK

-371 HIRRYSGLWT
+371 HIR
-381 VQQPFRPLST
+381 
-391 GSTCFMEAKT
+391 
-401 ELSREFLVSTRVV
+401 
-414 PAEMQMPL
+414 
-422 LAPGNA
+422 
-428 RVTTL
+428 
-433 LTRLS
+433 
-438 VHSHTGEKPFQCIAC
+438 SHTGEKPFQCIAC

-500 DEEDTG
+500 DEENTG
-506 LGQALSSTPQP
+506 LGQTLSGAPQP
-517 QALPTAGEEEG
+517 QALPTAGEDEG
-528 AKLETK
+528 DKLEAK

-628 HSPKKDSAGYKC
+628 HSPKKDSAIYKC

-822 YLRDHRC
+822 YLKDHRC
-829 RIGPQKD
+829 RLGPQKD
-836 KDLPTRR
+836 KDLQARR
-843 APRRRAAP
+843 PSRRRAAP
-851 RGGST
+851 RSGSS

-879 GAVPEAA
+879 GPVPEAA
-886 PGKPPFSGPDAV
+886 PGKPPFSEPDAV
-898 LSIVV
+898 LSIVVGGTV

-911 PGHAEGLG
+911 PGHAESLG

-925 ELQAGAE
+925 ELQAGTE

>member
-1 PGFGSRGG
+1 
-9 GGSKMAQTIFEAL
+9 MAQTIFEAL
-22 EGTVGASYWLGP
+22 E
-34 PSQEAASLFS
+34 

-104 HKREQCQGSAPPLAT
+104 HKREQCQGSALPLAT
-119 VSLAANNIYTPSAPP
+119 VSLATNSIYTPSAAPT
-134 AAIQQAPP
+134 AVQQAPP
-142 PASRQISTYI
+142 PANRQISTYI

-193 PPVQS
+193 PPVQ
-198 SLNMHSAPSYL
+198 
-209 PQPPPPPPPPPPLPP
+209 
-224 PPPPQP
+224 
-230 PPPPPQNLGPPGRA
+230 
-244 NPGGS
+244 
-249 GVVEVYNA
+249 
-257 PAPLAGS
+257 
-264 GTVEIQALGM
+264 
-274 QPYPPLEVP
+274 VP

-291 YPTPPVYSP
+291 YPTPQVYSP

-314 PLTNATGGTVTAF
+314 PMTSATGGTVATF
-327 DSPPTL
+327 DSPPSL
-333 KARRAKGASGLQEGK
+333 KTRRTKSSSGLPEAAGK

-371 HIRRYSGLWT
+371 HIR
-381 VQQPFRPLST
+381 
-391 GSTCFMEAKT
+391 
-401 ELSREFLVSTRVV
+401 
-414 PAEMQMPL
+414 
-422 LAPGNA
+422 
-428 RVTTL
+428 
-433 LTRLS
+433 
-438 VHSHTGEKPFQCIAC
+438 SHTGEKPFQCIAC

-500 DEEDTG
+500 DEDSTG
-506 LGQALSSTPQP
+506 LDQTLSSTPQP
-517 QALPTAGEEEG
+517 QALPSAGEDEG
-528 AKLETK
+528 DKLEAK

-628 HSPKKDSAGYKC
+628 HSPKKDSAVYKC

-719 YKCSVCESAF
+719 YECSVCESAF

-822 YLRDHRC
+822 YLKDHRC
-829 RIGPQKD
+829 RLGPQKD
-836 KDLPTRR
+836 KDLQARR
-843 APRRRAAP
+843 PPRRRAAP
-851 RGGST
+851 RGGSS
-856 GGRKVVTP
+856 GGHKVVTP
-864 LPDPLGLEELKDTGA
+864 LPDPLGLEELKDTEA
-879 GAVPEAA
+879 GPVPEAT
-886 PGKPPFSGPDAV
+886 PGKPPFSEPDAV
-898 LSIVV
+898 LSIVVGGTV

-932 GPCAMLAVPVYIQA
+932 GPCTMLAVPVYIQA

>member
-1 PGFGSRGG
+1 
-9 GGSKMAQTIFEAL
+9 MAQAIFEAL
-22 EGTVGASYWLGP
+22 E
-34 PSQEAASLFS
+34 

-64 PDPTGQSVNAPPA
+64 PDPTGQSCGLFHYCPDP
-77 IQPLDDE
+77 DDE

-104 HKREQCQGSAPPLAT
+104 HKREQCQGNAPALAT
-119 VSLAANNIYTPSAPP
+119 VSLATNSIYTPSAAP
-134 AAIQQAPP
+134 AAVQQAPP
-142 PASRQISTYI
+142 PANRQISTYI

-193 PPVQS
+193 PPVQN
-198 SLNMHSAPSYL
+198 SLNMHPVPNYL
-209 PQPPPPPPPPPPLPP
+209 TQPPPPPPPPPPLPP
-224 PPPPQP
+224 PPQP
-230 PPPPPQNLGPPGRA
+230 PPPPPQTLGPSGRP
-244 NPGGS
+244 NPVGN
-249 GVVEVYNA
+249 GVVEVYSAAA
-257 PAPLAGS
+257 PMAGN

-283 NQCVEAPV
+283 SQCVEAPV

-300 GKQGF
+300 GKQEF
-305 KPKGPNPAA
+305 KPKGPSSTA
-314 PLTNATGGTVTAF
+314 PMASATGSTVAAF

-333 KARRAKGASGLQEGK
+333 KTRRAKGASGLPEAAGK

-371 HIRRYSGLWT
+371 HIR
-381 VQQPFRPLST
+381 
-391 GSTCFMEAKT
+391 
-401 ELSREFLVSTRVV
+401 
-414 PAEMQMPL
+414 
-422 LAPGNA
+422 
-428 RVTTL
+428 
-433 LTRLS
+433 
-438 VHSHTGEKPFQCIAC
+438 SHTGEKPFQCIAC

-495 PSRQE
+495 PNRQE
-500 DEEDTG
+500 EEDPG
-506 LGQALSSTPQP
+506 LGQSLPSTTQP

-528 AKLETK
+528 DKSEAK
-534 QVVLI
+534 QVVVI

-561 MTQHKN
+561 MIQHKK
-567 EQVYKCV
+567 EQVSPLKVYKCV
-574 VKSCAQT
+574 VKSCAQM
-581 FPKLDTFLEHIKSHQ
+581 FPKLDAFLEHIRSHQ
-596 EELSYRCHLCGK
+596 EELSYRCHLCSK

-628 HSPKKDSAGYKC
+628 HSPKKDSTVYKC

-645 KYSTPEALEHHLQ
+645 KYSTPEALEQHVQ
-658 TATHNFPC
+658 TATHSFPC

-685 HGSGGRFKCQVCK
+685 HGSGGRFRCQICK
-698 KFFRREHYL
+698 KFFRKEHYL

-748 KCPFSTHTG
+748 KCPFSMHTG
-757 CSKEFNRPDK
+757 CSKEFNRQDK

-773 SHSGMKLHKC
+773 SHAGLKLHKC
-783 ALCSKSF
+783 GLCSKSF

-822 YLRDHRC
+822 YLKDHRC
-829 RIGPQKD
+829 RLGPTKD
-836 KDLPTRR
+836 KDLQTRR
-843 APRRRAAP
+843 PPRRRATA
-851 RGGST
+851 RGG
-856 GGRKVVTP
+856 GGGSGSIASVHKEENP
-864 LPDPLGLEELKDTGA
+864 MPDPLGLEELKAA
-879 GAVPEAA
+879 GPSPEAA
-886 PGKPPFSGPDAV
+886 PGKPPFEQDAV

-903 GGEPELVV
+903 GGDPELVV
-911 PGHAEGLG
+911 PGHTEGLG

-925 ELQAGAE
+925 ELQAGTE
-932 GPCAMLAVPVYIQA
+932 GGCAMLAVPVYIQA

>member
-1 PGFGSRGG
+1 
-9 GGSKMAQTIFEAL
+9 MAQTIFEAL
-22 EGTVGASYWLGP
+22 E
-34 PSQEAASLFS
+34 

-64 PDPTGQSVNAPPA
+64 PDPTGQSVNAPPT

-104 HKREQCQGSAPPLAT
+104 HKREQCQGNAPPLAT
-119 VSLAANNIYTPSAPP
+119 VSLATNSIYTPSAAPT
-134 AAIQQAPP
+134 AVQQAPP
-142 PASRQISTYI
+142 PANRQISTYI

-193 PPVQS
+193 PPVQ
-198 SLNMHSAPSYL
+198 
-209 PQPPPPPPPPPPLPP
+209 
-224 PPPPQP
+224 
-230 PPPPPQNLGPPGRA
+230 
-244 NPGGS
+244 
-249 GVVEVYNA
+249 
-257 PAPLAGS
+257 
-264 GTVEIQALGM
+264 
-274 QPYPPLEVP
+274 VP
-283 NQCVEAPV
+283 NQCVEASV

-314 PLTNATGGTVTAF
+314 PMTSATGGTVATF

-333 KARRAKGASGLQEGK
+333 KTRRAKGASGLPEAAGK

-371 HIRRYSGLWT
+371 HIR
-381 VQQPFRPLST
+381 
-391 GSTCFMEAKT
+391 
-401 ELSREFLVSTRVV
+401 
-414 PAEMQMPL
+414 
-422 LAPGNA
+422 
-428 RVTTL
+428 
-433 LTRLS
+433 
-438 VHSHTGEKPFQCIAC
+438 SHTGEKPFQCIAC

-500 DEEDTG
+500 DEENTG
-506 LGQALSSTPQP
+506 LGQTLSGAPQP
-517 QALPTAGEEEG
+517 QALPTAGEDEG
-528 AKLETK
+528 DKLEAK

-628 HSPKKDSAGYKC
+628 HSPKKDSAIYKC

-822 YLRDHRC
+822 YLKDHRC
-829 RIGPQKD
+829 RLGPQKD
-836 KDLPTRR
+836 KDLQARR
-843 APRRRAAP
+843 PSRRRAAP
-851 RGGST
+851 RSGSS

-879 GAVPEAA
+879 GPVPEAA
-886 PGKPPFSGPDAV
+886 PGKPPFSEPDAV
-898 LSIVV
+898 LSIVVGGTV

-911 PGHAEGLG
+911 PGHAESLG

-925 ELQAGAE
+925 ELQAGTE